1 MYNCSVYIRCYLSVL
16 YGSTLWKPTSVLLFW
31 TDPTVLPLVFTHPK
45 GMLTL
50 GPVALDRT
58 EVRSALFPRPLLA
71 CTHNAPAAT
80 GPERGFLSHIS

>member
-1 MYNCSVYIRCYLSVL
+1 
-16 YGSTLWKPTSVLLFW
+16 
-31 TDPTVLPLVFTHPK
+31 
-45 GMLTL
+45 MLTL

-80 GPERGFLSHIS
+80 GPERGFLSHIRQQGVAQCRTTQGTFYGLLCVILIS